1 MAWGNLCA
9 GLVGLGW
16 PGSVHL
22 PAVKAAYG
30 VRLHDVEGSVMG
42 ELGSRKQQRE
52 QVVRLLRA
60 EGKSWVEVAEVLRQ
74 RYRFNARVAL
84 RYAHGW
90 SQRQAADEWNKRWP
104 DELKTFKMFSY
115 WEMWPGGTGH
125 APSFDNLGKLAELY
139 ECAVSDLLVDLP
151 DFRHRD
157 TVSSAQTPARVVSES
172 AAGLVVSGDSAVWAT
187 VAGLQLPDNVVAL
200 LMQYLGSLVLCDR
213 ETRCTPRDR
222 DRAYHQLV
230 EFLRSWAHTMDR
242 RDVLRLLAW
251 AASVASALP
260 ATVGDEHERVASV
273 LSASSRVDAQ
283 TVEHIEAVL
292 WHCRQQDHA
301 LGPQAVLA
309 TVLAQRD
316 LTRAL
321 VPDCPA
327 ALRPRMLSTL
337 SEASRQAGWLSFDLK
352 QFDHAGYYYEDA
364 RALAH
369 EAENTG
375 LGAFVLCEMSHLATW
390 QGKPRIGID
399 HAVAA
404 GQWADR
410 TGDLRLRVFTAD
422 VAARA
427 YAADGQR
434 DACLTALDTAHT
446 VLTMADDHTSS
457 LCPNY
462 DEALHISFRGEC
474 HLKLGEADHA
484 VSYAQQ
490 SLETLDRS
498 RAREVAMTIV
508 DLSEAYVLCT
518 EIDEAARLLGDAG
531 EIAAGHSSVR
541 LIERLVQ
548 AWAGMQAWADTAAVR
563 GLDERLG
570 ACGFGVG

>member
-1 MAWGNLCA
+1 
-9 GLVGLGW
+9 
-16 PGSVHL
+16 
-22 PAVKAAYG
+22 
-30 VRLHDVEGSVMG
+30 MG

-52 QVVRLLRA
+52 QLVGSLRA
-60 EGKSWVEVAEVLRQ
+60 EGKSWVEVAAALRQ

-115 WEMWPGGTGH
+115 WEMWPSGTGH
-125 APSFDNLGKLAELY
+125 APTFDNLGKLAQLY
-139 ECAVSDLLVDLP
+139 ECAVSDSLVDLP
-151 DFRHRD
+151 DFRHLD
-157 TVSSAQTPARVVSES
+157 TASNTQTTALMLPKPDAE
-172 AAGLVVSGDSAVWAT
+172 LVVPGDLAVWAT
-187 VAGLQLPDNVVAL
+187 AAGLQLPDTFVAL
-200 LMQYLGSLVLCDR
+200 LMQHLGSLVLPDR
-213 ETRCTPRDR
+213 EVRITPRDR

-230 EFLRSWAHTMDR
+230 QFLRSWAHTMDR
-242 RDVLRLLAW
+242 RDALCLLAW
-251 AASVASALP
+251 AASAASVFPVTA
-260 ATVGDEHERVASV
+260 GDEHARVASV
-273 LSASSRVDAQ
+273 LNASSRVDVQ
-283 TVEHIEAVL
+283 VIENIEAVL
-292 WHCRQQDHA
+292 WHCRRQDYA
-301 LGPQAVLA
+301 LGPQAVLS

-316 LTRAL
+316 LARAL

-327 ALRPRMLSTL
+327 ALRPRMLSAL
-337 SEASRQAGWLSFDLK
+337 SEASRLAGWLSFDLK

-364 RALAH
+364 RTLAH

-410 TGDLRLRVFTAD
+410 TDDLRLRAYTAD

-434 DACLTALDTAHT
+434 DACLSALDTAHT
-446 VLTMADDHTSS
+446 VLTGADDNAPSYTTY
-457 LCPNY
+457 N
-462 DEALHISFRGEC
+462 EADCISIRGGC
-474 HLKLGEADHA
+474 HLELGEPDRAVFYQRQALTVLDRSFSRDVALSTIGLGEA
-484 VSYAQQ
+484 
-490 SLETLDRS
+490 
-498 RAREVAMTIV
+498 
-508 DLSEAYVLCT
+508 YVQCT

-531 EIAAGHSSVR
+531 EMAAGHSSVR

-548 AWAGMQAWADTAAVR
+548 ARADMQRWQDTVAVR
-563 GLDERLG
+563 ALDERLRG
-570 ACGFGVG
+570 YGVG

>member
-1 MAWGNLCA
+1 
-9 GLVGLGW
+9 
-16 PGSVHL
+16 
-22 PAVKAAYG
+22 
-30 VRLHDVEGSVMG
+30 MG
-42 ELGSRKQQRE
+42 ELRSRKQQRE
-52 QVVRLLRA
+52 HVVRSLRA
-60 EGKSWVEVAEVLRQ
+60 EGKSWVEVAEALRQ

-115 WEMWPGGTGH
+115 WEMWPSSTGH
-125 APSFDNLGKLAELY
+125 APTFDNLSKLAELY

-157 TVSSAQTPARVVSES
+157 TATGPQETTLTLPKPET
-172 AAGLVVSGDSAVWAT
+172 GLVTPSDVAVWAT
-187 VAGLQLPDNVVAL
+187 ATSLALPDTVVAR
-200 LMQYLGSLVLCDR
+200 LMHYLGSL
-213 ETRCTPRDR
+213 TPADHEVHTTPR

-230 EFLRSWAHTMDR
+230 QFLRSWAHTMDR
-242 RDVLRLLAW
+242 RNVLHLLAW
-251 AASVASALP
+251 AASAASVFPITA
-260 ATVGDEHERVASV
+260 GDEHARVASV
-273 LSASSRVDAQ
+273 LSTWSRIDAQ
-283 TVEHIEAVL
+283 TIDHLEAML
-292 WHCRQQDHA
+292 WHCRQQDYA
-301 LGPQAVLA
+301 LGPQAVLT

-321 VPDCPA
+321 LPDCPTD
-327 ALRPRMLSTL
+327 LRPRMLSAL
-337 SEASRQAGWLSFDLK
+337 SEASRLAGWLSFDLN

-390 QGKPRIGID
+390 QGTPRIGID

-410 TGDLRLRVFTAD
+410 TDDLRLRAYTAD

-434 DACLTALDTAHT
+434 DACVSALDTAHT
-446 VLTMADDHTSS
+446 VLTTADDHAPSYSTYNEA
-457 LCPNY
+457 NY
-462 DEALHISFRGEC
+462 ISIRGGC
-474 HLKLGEADHA
+474 HLKLGDADRA
-484 VSYAQQ
+484 VFYQRQA
-490 SLETLDRS
+490 LEVMDRS
-498 RAREVAMTIV
+498 FSRDVALATV
-508 DLSEAYVLCT
+508 GLSEAYVQCT

-531 EIAAGHSSVR
+531 
-541 LIERLVQ
+541 
-548 AWAGMQAWADTAAVR
+548 
-563 GLDERLG
+563 
-570 ACGFGVG
+570 

>member
-1 MAWGNLCA
+1 
-9 GLVGLGW
+9 
-16 PGSVHL
+16 
-22 PAVKAAYG
+22 
-30 VRLHDVEGSVMG
+30 MG
-42 ELGSRKQQRE
+42 ELRSRKQQRE
-52 QVVRLLRA
+52 QLVGSLRA
-60 EGKSWVEVAEVLRQ
+60 EGKSWVEVAEALRQ

-90 SQRQAADEWNKRWP
+90 SQREASDEWNKRWP

-115 WEMWPGGTGH
+115 WETWPGTTGH
-125 APSFDNLGKLAELY
+125 APTFDNLGKLAELY

-151 DFRHRD
+151 DFRHLD
-157 TVSSAQTPARVVSES
+157 TTSSAQTTALVLPKLEAEFVVP
-172 AAGLVVSGDSAVWAT
+172 GDLAVWAT
-187 VAGLQLPDNVVAL
+187 ATGIQLPDTFVAL
-200 LMQYLGSLVLCDR
+200 LMQHLGSLVLPDR
-213 ETRCTPRDR
+213 EARIKPGDR

-230 EFLRSWAHTMDR
+230 QFLRSWAHSMDR

-251 AASVASALP
+251 AASVASVFP
-260 ATVGDEHERVASV
+260 ATAGDEHERVASV

-283 TVEHIEAVL
+283 TIEHIEAVL
-292 WHCRQQDHA
+292 WHCRQQDYA
-301 LGPQAVLA
+301 LGPQAVLT

-316 LTRAL
+316 LACAL
-321 VPDCPA
+321 MPDCPDV
-327 ALRPRMLSTL
+327 LRPRMLSVL

-369 EAENTG
+369 EAEDTG
-375 LGAFVLCEMSHLATW
+375 LGAFVLCEMSSLATW

-404 GQWADR
+404 GQWADC
-410 TGDLRLRVFTAD
+410 TGDVRLRAYTAD

-434 DACLTALDTAHT
+434 DACLTALDTAHSA
-446 VLTMADDHTSS
+446 LTRADDNVPSYTTY
-457 LCPNY
+457 N
-462 DEALHISFRGEC
+462 EADCISIRGGC
-474 HLKLGEADHA
+474 HLELGEPDRAVFYRRQGLEVMDRSFSRDLAMTTIGLGEA
-484 VSYAQQ
+484 
-490 SLETLDRS
+490 
-498 RAREVAMTIV
+498 
-508 DLSEAYVLCT
+508 YVQCD

-548 AWAGMQAWADTAAVR
+548 ARAGMQPWRDTVAVR
-563 GLDERLG
+563 ALDERLVG
-570 ACGFGVG
+570 YGVG

>member
-1 MAWGNLCA
+1 
-9 GLVGLGW
+9 
-16 PGSVHL
+16 
-22 PAVKAAYG
+22 
-30 VRLHDVEGSVMG
+30 MG
-42 ELGSRKQQRE
+42 ELRSRKQQRE
-52 QVVRLLRA
+52 QVVRSLRA
-60 EGKSWVEVAEVLRQ
+60 EGKSWVEVAEALRQ
-74 RYRFNARVAL
+74 HYRFNARVAL

-90 SQRQAADEWNKRWP
+90 SQRQAAEEWNRRWP

-115 WEMWPGGTGH
+115 WEMWPSSTGH
-125 APSFDNLGKLAELY
+125 APTFDNLSKLAELY

-157 TVSSAQTPARVVSES
+157 PASGTQTTALAIPKPDAE
-172 AAGLVVSGDSAVWAT
+172 LVVPSDSAVWAIAT
-187 VAGLQLPDNVVAL
+187 GLALPDNVVAM
-200 LMQYLGSLVLCDR
+200 LMHYLGSLASSDR
-213 ETRCTPRDR
+213 EVLSTPRDR

-230 EFLRSWAHTMDR
+230 QFLRRWAHTMDR
-242 RDVLRLLAW
+242 RNVLRLLAW
-251 AASVASALP
+251 AASVASVLP
-260 ATVGDEHERVASV
+260 ATVGDEYERVASV
-273 LSASSRVDAQ
+273 LGASSRVDAQ
-283 TVEHIEAVL
+283 TIEHIEAVL
-292 WHCRQQDHA
+292 WHCRRQDHA
-301 LGPQAVLA
+301 LGPQAVLT

-327 ALRPRMLSTL
+327 ALQPRMLSVL

-352 QFDHAGYYYEDA
+352 QFDHAEYYYEDA

-410 TGDLRLRVFTAD
+410 SGDLRLRAYTAD

-446 VLTMADDHTSS
+446 VLTTADDHASS
-457 LCPNY
+457 YSTY
-462 DEALHISFRGEC
+462 DEAIHISIRGGC
-474 HLKLGEADHA
+474 HLKLGEADPA
-484 VSYAQQ
+484 ISYAQQ
-490 SLETLDRS
+490 SLKILDRS
-498 RAREVAMTIV
+498 YARDLAMTII
-508 DLSEAYVLCT
+508 DLGEAYVQCT

-531 EIAAGHSSVR
+531 DIAAGHSSVR
-541 LIERLVQ
+541 LIGRLEQ
-548 AWAGMQAWADTAAVR
+548 ARAGMQPWQHTAAVR
-563 GLDERLG
+563 TLDDRLASYGL
-570 ACGFGVG
+570 A

>member
-1 MAWGNLCA
+1 
-9 GLVGLGW
+9 
-16 PGSVHL
+16 
-22 PAVKAAYG
+22 
-30 VRLHDVEGSVMG
+30 MG
-42 ELGSRKQQRE
+42 ELGSRKRQRE
-52 QVVRLLRA
+52 QVVGSLRA
-60 EGKSWVEVAEVLRQ
+60 AGKSWVEVAEALRQ

-115 WEMWPGGTGH
+115 WEMWPGTTGH
-125 APSFDNLGKLAELY
+125 APSFDNLSKLAELY

-151 DFRHRD
+151 DFRHLD
-157 TVSSAQTPARVVSES
+157 TRTGSTQTTALVLPTPEAE
-172 AAGLVVSGDSAVWAT
+172 LVVPGDLAVWAT
-187 VAGLQLPDNVVAL
+187 AAGLQLPDTFVAL
-200 LMQYLGSLVLCDR
+200 LMQHLGSLVVPDR
-213 ETRCTPRDR
+213 EGLLTPRDR

-230 EFLRSWAHTMDR
+230 QFLRSWVHVMDPSR

-251 AASVASALP
+251 AASAASVFP

-273 LSASSRVDAQ
+273 LSASTRIDAQ
-283 TVEHIEAVL
+283 TIEHIEAVL

-301 LGPQAVLA
+301 LGPQAVLS

-321 VPDCPA
+321 VPDCPVG
-327 ALRPRMLSTL
+327 LRPRMLSAL

-375 LGAFVLCEMSHLATW
+375 LGAFVLCEMSSLATW

-410 TGDLRLRVFTAD
+410 TDDLRLRAYTAD

-434 DACLTALDTAHT
+434 DACVNALDTAHT
-446 VLTMADDHTSS
+446 VLTTADDQTPSYTT
-457 LCPNY
+457 Y
-462 DEALHISFRGEC
+462 DEAVHVSIRGGC
-474 HLKLGEADHA
+474 HLELGEPDQAVFYRRQAIEVLDRSFSRDLALATIGLGEA
-484 VSYAQQ
+484 
-490 SLETLDRS
+490 
-498 RAREVAMTIV
+498 
-508 DLSEAYVLCT
+508 YVQCA

-531 EIAAGHSSVR
+531 EIAAGHSSAR
-541 LIERLVQ
+541 LIERLVK
-548 AWAGMQAWADTAAVR
+548 ARAGMRAWEDTAAVR

-570 ACGFGVG
+570 GYGVG